1 MHSEMYTCNVF
12 SDGEN
17 EDDLDK
23 RCTKKLIG
31 NDSMMGG
38 MADMMAD
45 PEADEALNEL
55 DELLASEGGEGAGE
69 ARSGADGSEWG
80 EWESS

>member
-1 MHSEMYTCNVF
+1 
-12 SDGEN
+12 
-17 EDDLDK
+17 
-23 RCTKKLIG
+23 
-31 NDSMMGG
+31 MMGG

-80 EWESS
+80 E